1 MSLKCPERNGTLT
14 EDIDPTNFQH
24 NYDYV
29 HNLCAREFNYHEDL
43 TIYGNAVE
51 FLKNLEDSGQ
61 GSLVVGGEESLNE
74 QLSNY

>member
-1 MSLKCPERNGTLT
+1 MKL
-14 EDIDPTNFQH
+14 D
-24 NYDYV
+24 
-29 HNLCAREFNYHEDL
+29 ARAHEFNYHEDV

-51 FLKNLEDSGQ
+51 FLKNLEDSGL